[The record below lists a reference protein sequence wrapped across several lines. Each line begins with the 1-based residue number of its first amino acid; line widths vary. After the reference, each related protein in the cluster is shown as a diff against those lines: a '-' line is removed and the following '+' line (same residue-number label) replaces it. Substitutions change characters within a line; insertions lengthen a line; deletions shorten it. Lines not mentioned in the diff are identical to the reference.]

1 MPRITPFLWFD
12 GQAEQAAEFYV
23 RTFNARPS
31 GEGLGSRIV
40 QVARY
45 GEAGP
50 GTPGSAM
57 TVQFEL
63 DGQEVVALNGGPGH
77 PFTDAFSFVVHCVDQ
92 DEVDHF
98 WKALADGGKEGP
110 CGWLTDRWGLS
121 WQVVPDRLTEL
132 LDDPDP
138 GRSQRAMRAMLQMGK
153 IEIAELE
160 TAADGL

>member
-1 MPRITPFLWFD
+1 
-12 GQAEQAAEFYV
+12 
-23 RTFNARPS
+23 
-31 GEGLGSRIV
+31 
-40 QVARY
+40 
-45 GEAGP
+45 
-50 GTPGSAM
+50 M

-63 DGQEVVALNGGPGH
+63 DGQEIVALNGGPGH

-98 WKALADGGKEGP
+98 WKALADGGEEGP

-138 GRSQRAMRAMLQMGK
+138 GRAERAMRAMLQMGK

-160 TAADGL
+160 AAADGRDLP